1 MRTEKDREKDTKKP
15 RGGLSFGAAKALGWL
30 AAVCLITA
38 LLLSG
43 CKDSEKERYDL
54 RLQGIEQLEAGA
66 FEEAIATFEQ
76 ALYTG
81 SKGLVGE
88 FELDLLKYRA
98 QAEYEAGDYE
108 AAAYT
113 YEILLGADE
122 ERREYRER
130 ACLLYAE
137 AGQSDKAKEQYQ
149 KLYESAKDDPEI
161 AGILL
166 RLGQTLTNQNR
177 FDEAMELYE
186 QAVNDGIKNGEIYN
200 RMGVCRLE
208 AGDYDEAIR
217 YLEQGIGTG
226 DVTAMKSLM
235 INQAAAYEK
244 KLDFARA
251 LSILQQC
258 AAAYGATPKIEKEIE
273 FLKTR

>member
-1 MRTEKDREKDTKKP
+1 MRTGEERERNTGRAK
-15 RGGLSFGAAKALGWL
+15 RGGPAAKAFGWL
-30 AAVCLITA
+30 AAVCLGTSLI
-38 LLLSG
+38 LSG
-43 CKDSEKERYDL
+43 CRDSEEERYNL
-54 RLQGIEQLEAGA
+54 RLQGIEQLRAGDC
-66 FEEAIATFEQ
+66 EEAIASFEQ
-76 ALYTG
+76 ALHTG

-113 YEILLGADE
+113 YEILLEADQ

-137 AGQSDKAKEQYQ
+137 AGQGDKAKEQYQ
-149 KLYESAKDDPEI
+149 KLYESGKDDPET
-161 AGILL
+161 ARILL
-166 RLGQTLTNQNR
+166 RLGQTLTEQNR
-177 FDEAMELYE
+177 SDEAMELYE

-258 AAAYGATPKIEKEIE
+258 AAAYGATPEIEKEID